1 MSILCVG
8 DGGTTPLIMVDCF
21 DDFAE
26 GCDWVSTDGGAGGLV
41 ALDVDGGGDAGGLCS
56 LDVDGGG
63 DAGGLFFLRLFFH
76 VQ

>member
-1 MSILCVG
+1 
-8 DGGTTPLIMVDCF
+8 MVDCF

-41 ALDVDGGGDAGGLCS
+41 ALDVDGGDAGGLCLSGVVDRCDVGGLCS
-56 LDVDGGG
+56 LDIDGGG
-63 DAGGLFFLRLFFH
+63 DAGGLFSLELRLFFH